1 MKAFKANKQYTITE
15 AEKAGY
21 LAQGYDIIDDTGAVV
36 ERSPL
41 ATVPYSQYEAAAAE
55 LEQLSA
61 ELRKKKK
68 GEV

>member
-1 MKAFKANKQYTITE
+1 MKAVKANKQYTISE

-21 LAQGYDIIDDTGAVV
+21 LAQGYDIIDDTGVVV

-41 ATVPYSQYEAAAAE
+41 ATVPYSQYEAAAVE
-55 LEQLSA
+55 LEQLKA